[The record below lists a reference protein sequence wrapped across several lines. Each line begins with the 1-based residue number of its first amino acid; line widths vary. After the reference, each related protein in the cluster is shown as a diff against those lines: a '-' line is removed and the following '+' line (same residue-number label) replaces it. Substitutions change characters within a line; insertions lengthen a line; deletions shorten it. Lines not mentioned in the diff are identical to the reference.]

1 MTRVTLPLMIVTA
14 GVSCALSNGRATV
27 GGEPPEP
34 AEVTQPAL
42 EQKPQGQVPS
52 PTSRLVSPESAA
64 RAARPTGQQRQPLPP
79 LPVVQ
84 LDETSRQDLDAR
96 TRSFLF
102 TEELSIKDLLMRL
115 VRDTDLSVVP
125 DPDVEG
131 TFVGELKNVTLR
143 QALDL
148 ILRPRDLDYSVQGSF
163 IRVFKRRM
171 ETRIYAVDYVP
182 TRRVARRE
190 LTANATGPGGD
201 LALVPPE
208 DSAASRAAAGPP
220 VDGSWT
226 QIAASEDGDLFQE
239 LAVGVQT
246 LLSEQ
251 GKFNLDR
258 KAALLQVTD
267 LPDRIEKVGFYLD
280 AVQTRVQRQVQ
291 IQALVIE
298 VGLRDEFASG
308 VDWPAL
314 LRDMGASAG
323 AEAAPTPI
331 GGVPLDL
338 RVSNVDDL
346 LRALSN
352 QGTVTVVSN
361 PRVVAMNS
369 EPVVMR
375 VGTRDIFF
383 VTTSRMDA
391 AGRVVQTTL
400 TPRAVTEGLVLTVT
414 PQISAGGIINM
425 SINPSVTAR
434 TRPDLNPSVTARTG
448 EATSR
453 LGDTV
458 PVVSVRETDT
468 MVRVR
473 QGETVVIAG
482 LMLERRSRPGS
493 LPTAEPPP
501 GTRFRPSRPAARAPE
516 TGRQPSKTDLI
527 ILLTPT
533 VVTPRARGA
542 TQG

>member
-1 MTRVTLPLMIVTA
+1 MIVAA
-14 GVSCALSNGRATV
+14 GVSCALSNGRPTV

-42 EQKPQGQVPS
+42 EQQPQGGVPS

-102 TEELSIKDLLMRL
+102 TEELPIKDLLMRL

-148 ILRPRDLDYSVQGSF
+148 VLRPRDLDYSVQGSF

-171 ETRIYAVDYVP
+171 ETRIFAVDYVP

-208 DSAASRAAAGPP
+208 GSAASRAAAGPP

-239 LAVGVQT
+239 LAVGVQM
-246 LLSEQ
+246 LLSEE

-267 LPDRIEKVGFYLD
+267 LPDRLEKVGFYLD

-308 VDWPAL
+308 IDWPAL
-314 LRDMGASAG
+314 LRDMGASTE
-323 AEAAPTPI
+323 AEAAPI
-331 GGVPLDL
+331 GGLSLDL
-338 RVSNVDDL
+338 RVGNVDDL

-434 TRPDLNPSVTARTG
+434 TG

-473 QGETVVIAG
+473 QGGNGRDCRADVGASV
-482 LMLERRSRPGS
+482 
-493 LPTAEPPP
+493 
-501 GTRFRPSRPAARAPE
+501 AAR
-516 TGRQPSKTDLI
+516 I
-527 ILLTPT
+527 TPNS
-533 VVTPRARGA
+533 
-542 TQG
+542 